1 MQVTSERLEKSTVL
15 LQVEVETERFN
26 QAVERAY
33 RKVAKDVA
41 IPGFRKGKVPKA
53 ILERYM
59 GKDKLYEEAAT
70 LVLGEV
76 YPAAVSD
83 AGIEPVSQPEVEII
97 QAEEGKPLIF
107 KAKVEVK
114 PEVELGQYKGIEVVR
129 RVKTV
134 TREDVDAELE
144 RLRNRY
150 ARLVTV
156 EDGTVDKGDIVTM
169 DYEGTIE
176 GKAFSG
182 GTARGREVEVG
193 HGYLIPGIDEALV
206 GMRAGE
212 TKEVEV
218 DIPSETPDAALAGKK
233 ALFQLTVKSIR
244 RKELMPYDDDLAKEV
259 SEFDTLEELKAD
271 LENKLREAA
280 EDQTNLAVRQEI
292 LDKVVE
298 HAKVEIPPSMITE
311 HVEGMVEDMVNTAE
325 GRGVEPQRFF
335 QLLNSSPEEMRERM
349 KPDAEKTIKMRLV
362 LDAIA
367 KAENLEAPDEEV
379 DEEIAKLAA
388 VYRQD
393 PQELR
398 KALEDGGRLDVVK
411 GKLLREKAIGLLV
424 DNAVMKEETPLVEG
438 PGQETSAEE
447 QPG

>member
-15 LQVEVETERFN
+15 LQVEVEAEHFD

-33 RKVAKDVA
+33 RKVAKDVT
-41 IPGFRKGKVPKA
+41 IPGFRKGRVPKV
-53 ILERYM
+53 ILERYV
-59 GKDKLYEEAAT
+59 GKEKLYEEAAT

-76 YPAAVSD
+76 YPTAVSD
-83 AGIEPVSQPEVEII
+83 AGIDPVSQPEVEIV
-97 QAEEGKPLIF
+97 QAEKGKPLIF

-129 RVKTV
+129 RVNSV
-134 TREDVDAELE
+134 TREDVEAELE
-144 RLRNRY
+144 KLRNRY

-156 EDGTVDKGDIVTM
+156 EDGAVDKDDIVTI

-182 GTARGREVEVG
+182 STAKGREIEVG
-193 HGYLIPGIDEALV
+193 HGYLIPDVDDALI

-212 TKEVEV
+212 TKEVGV
-218 DIPSETPDAALAGKK
+218 DVPAESPDTAAAGKK
-233 ALFQLTVKSIR
+233 AVFQIKVKSVR

-259 SEFDTLEELKAD
+259 SEFDTLEELKTD

-280 EDQTNLAVRQEI
+280 TDQADLAVRQDI
-292 LDKVVE
+292 LDKVSE
-298 HAKVEIPPSMITE
+298 LAKVEVPSSMITE
-311 HVEGMVEDMVNTAE
+311 QVEGMVEDMVNSAE

-349 KPDAEKTIKMRLV
+349 KPDAERTIKMRLV
-362 LDAIA
+362 LDAVV
-367 KAENLEAPDEEV
+367 KAENLDVTDTEV

-398 KALEDGGRLDVVK
+398 KALEEGGRIDVVK
-411 GKLLREKAIGLLV
+411 EKLLRERAIRFLV
-424 DNAVMKEETPLVEG
+424 DNAIVNEKAPEAEG
-438 PGQETSAEE
+438 QVPEKASEE
-447 QPG
+447 QP